1 MRSTTGN
8 VTARL
13 LAAVTTAILVA
24 VAIPRP
30 ASAEAPAAQA
40 ALGALT
46 GGKQL
51 KVVWNQ
57 DNKVKYYDSKKGD
70 IVDLP
75 FPAGSAPLLSL
86 DGERVF
92 VSIGQAP
99 AERSV
104 VMYDTATDKVAELAK
119 GPGNNLL
126 AVWKDPKS
134 EQEWVYV
141 NEAGDKAEAW
151 NVPTGAV
158 SRFPVDKPEA
168 RELFWDR
175 TSSHMYLMFSA
186 DGTRACFEP
195 SWANIGQLAL
205 AYGPDGKVNQDKS
218 MFKTFG
224 GGCFPSLA
232 PDNSY
237 RLFRLEGDHRA
248 ITMHDADGGNARKIA
263 TAEMP
268 GVKEVNGQTWLT
280 RWSTHPRFM
289 TCMAPDGE
297 KARIWLLRFDAGF
310 TRIEGAAPV
319 ANEGGPKCWNSH
331 AWIDPGT
338 KATGK
343 GKGKTKTKPAGKNK
357 KKDEKKDEE

>member
-1 MRSTTGN
+1 MGSMNWGS
-8 VTARL
+8 VTR
-13 LAAVTTAILVA
+13 LAAVVVGLAFLAVQAPRQVA
-24 VAIPRP
+24 
-30 ASAEAPAAQA
+30 AEQPAAQKE
-40 ALGALT
+40 LLELT

-57 DNKVKYYDSKKGD
+57 DNKVKYYDSKKGE
-70 IVDLP
+70 IEDLP
-75 FPAGSAPLLSL
+75 MAAGSAPLLSL
-86 DGERVF
+86 DGQRVF
-92 VSIGQAP
+92 VSTGKAP
-99 AERSV
+99 AERMV
-104 VMYDTATDKVAELAK
+104 VMYDTATKKVTEFAK

-134 EQEWVYV
+134 GQEWAYV
-141 NEAGDKAEAW
+141 NDAGDKGEAW
-151 NVPTGAV
+151 NAPAGKIE
-158 SRFPVDKPEA
+158 RFPVDKPEA

-175 TSSHMYLMFSA
+175 TSSHIYLMISA

-195 SWANIGQLAL
+195 SWANIGMLSI
-205 AYGPDGKVNQDKS
+205 AYGPDGKIDQDKS
-218 MFKTFG
+218 NFKTFG

-248 ITMHDADGGNARKIA
+248 ITMHDADGGNARRIP

-297 KARIWLLRFDAGF
+297 KARIWLLRFDEGC
-310 TRIEGAAPV
+310 TKIEGAVPV
-319 ANEGGPKCWNSH
+319 ANEGGPKCWQSQ
-331 AWIDPGT
+331 AWI
-338 KATGK
+338 
-343 GKGKTKTKPAGKNK
+343 
-357 KKDEKKDEE
+357 EQ